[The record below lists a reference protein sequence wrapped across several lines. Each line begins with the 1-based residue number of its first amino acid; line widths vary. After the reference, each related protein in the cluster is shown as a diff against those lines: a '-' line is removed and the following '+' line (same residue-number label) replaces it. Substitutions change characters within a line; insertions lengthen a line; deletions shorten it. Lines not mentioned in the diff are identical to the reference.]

1 MKIQWNLL
9 LEHFDVRDVEFKPQT
24 FSKDNTKALAVA
36 FVDPRRYQ
44 ERLDAVVGIPNWSV
58 EYRAIGETCTFEK
71 VTQNG
76 TPQMQIRA
84 ACVARISIYDS
95 ETNRTIVREEVG
107 EFDGADVAQYPTASA
122 QAFKRACVTLGLGR
136 YLYDFPQTW
145 VMIENRRI
153 IDVEVNR
160 LRAMLAKINNISTSA
175 EPDVQTR
182 LKTQTRVV
190 ELAAECTNAGLKID
204 HDLASL
210 KAHEMSY
217 EELVTFG
224 KYLKGLLG

>member
-1 MKIQWNLL
+1 MKIQWKRL
-9 LEHFDVRDVEFKPQT
+9 LEHFDTRDVEFKPQT
-24 FSKDNTKALAVA
+24 FSKDGGKALAVA

-44 ERLDAVVGIPNWSV
+44 ERLDGVIGIQNWSV
-58 EYRAIGETCTFEK
+58 EYRAIGETSTIEK
-71 VTQNG
+71 PNA
-76 TPQMQIRA
+76 TPQIRA
-84 ACVARISIYDS
+84 ACVARISVYDP
-95 ETNRTIVREEVG
+95 ETGRTIIREEVG
-107 EFDGADVAQYPTASA
+107 EFDGTDVAQYPTASA

-145 VMIENRRI
+145 VIIENRRI
-153 IDVEVNR
+153 IDSEIAR
-160 LRAMLAKINNISTSA
+160 MRAMLTKMDGTQITT

-190 ELAAECTNAGLKID
+190 ELAAECVNAGLKID
-204 HDLASL
+204 HDLAAL
-210 KAHEMSY
+210 RAHEMTY